1 MKHSIEELYNIE
13 GMKGLYSE
21 DYLDKYFVQVETWS
35 RNFPHWHEG
44 WAHKASNRSNAGT
57 LNVHTANGIK
67 VVYTVGEYTWY
78 DTEEERD
85 AVRAQNQKKKE
96 ENARRREA
104 LAKLEKLST
113 ANLEKLVAKLGL

>member
-1 MKHSIEELYNIE
+1 MKHSIEELYDIE
-13 GMKGLYSE
+13 GMNGLYSE
-21 DYLDKYFVQVETWS
+21 DYLDKHFVQVETFS
-35 RNFPHWHEG
+35 RHLPHWHEG
-44 WAHKASNRSNAGT
+44 KAHKARSRSNAGM
-57 LNVHTANGIK
+57 LKVHTANGVKAI
-67 VVYTVGEYTWY
+67 YMIGEYTWY

-85 AVRAQNQKKKE
+85 AVRAENQKKRE

>member
-1 MKHSIEELYNIE
+1 MKHNIEELYDIE
-13 GMKGLYSE
+13 GMNGLYSE
-21 DYLDKYFVQVETWS
+21 DYLDKHFVQVETFN
-35 RNFPHWHEG
+35 RRLPHWREG
-44 WAHKASNRSNAGT
+44 KAHKARSRSNAGT
-57 LNVHTANGIK
+57 LKVHTANGVK
-67 VVYTVGEYTWY
+67 VIYMIGEYTWY

-85 AVRAQNQKKKE
+85 AVRVENQKKRE

>member
-1 MKHSIEELYNIE
+1 MKHSIEELYTI
-13 GMKGLYSE
+13 KGQRGIYSE
-21 DYLDKYFVQVETWS
+21 DYLDKHFVRVAKKFLEQK
-35 RNFPHWHEG
+35 EG
-44 WAHKASNRSNAGT
+44 EAHRLSYRSNAGA
-57 LNVHTANGIK
+57 LSVHTAKGVKI
-67 VVYTVGEYTWY
+67 VYTIGEKVWY

-113 ANLEKLVAKLGL
+113 ANLEKLVEKLGL